1 MNERSRLGHE
11 GEQEAIYHLML
22 RGYTLLEHNR
32 RSSHYEI
39 DIIAEYWGQIV
50 FVEVKTRRNGDYIDP
65 DTIVSY
71 AQQQRLRRA
80 ATHYLARNRLTDR
93 SFRFDLITLEGDAPP
108 FVLHHY
114 RNVFHTTPPN
124 YPLP

>member
-1 MNERSRLGHE
+1 
-11 GEQEAIYHLML
+11 
-22 RGYTLLEHNR
+22 
-32 RSSHYEI
+32 
-39 DIIAEYWGQIV
+39 
-50 FVEVKTRRNGDYIDP
+50 RNGDYIDP

>member
-1 MNERSRLGHE
+1 MIDLTSAI
-11 GEQEAIYHLML
+11 EAILFAAGDSVPLARLSLVLGVSEQDVETSVKML
-22 RGYTLLEHNR
+22 QE
-32 RSSHYEI
+32 
-39 DIIAEYWGQIV
+39 
-50 FVEVKTRRNGDYIDP
+50 
-65 DTIVSY
+65 SY